1 MLFLKGVHIERS
13 LLIDIKMN
21 DKTAIL
27 YSSVDGHT
35 LKICNM
41 LKDSLLQKNRNI
53 KLFSIDDFNGDITHY
68 DKLIIGA
75 SIRYG
80 VHNKKVIDFINTH
93 KKQLDGI
100 KTAFFSVN
108 LVARK
113 PEKNQPTTNPYVL
126 KFFKSIDW
134 TPTIVEV
141 FAGKLDYKKY
151 PYFDRIMIQFIM
163 WMTKGPTNTNTEI
176 EYTNWEKVK
185 EFGIQLGNM

>member
-1 MLFLKGVHIERS
+1 MKA
-13 LLIDIKMN
+13 
-21 DKTAIL
+21 KTGII
-27 YSSVDGHT
+27 YSSVDGQT
-35 LKICNM
+35 LKICNK
-41 LKDSLLQKNRNI
+41 LREGLLQNNQNVE
-53 KLFSIDDFNGDITHY
+53 LLSITAFNEDVTNY

-80 VHNKKVIDFINTH
+80 VHNKEITDFINTH
-93 KKQLDGI
+93 KEQLDSI

-113 PEKNQPTTNPYVL
+113 PEKNTPDTNPYVI

-151 PYFDRIMIQFIM
+151 PFFDRVMIQFIM

-176 EYTNWEKVK
+176 EYTNWDKVAA
-185 EFGIQLGNM
+185 FGIQLKNL